1 MSIISVEHVVKE
13 FRLGAHAGLRGRLA
27 RSARRLL
34 GREQEAQAPFRALDD
49 VSFKVEAGEVLGIIG
64 HNGAGKSTLLKLI
77 SRISTPTRGRVSVT
91 GRIAPLI
98 EVGAGFVPDF
108 TGRENVYLN
117 GTILG
122 MSRREIDRKFD
133 EIVAFSEIGDFIDTP
148 VKRYSSG
155 MQVKLAFAVA
165 TAVES
170 EILVVDEVLAVGDV
184 AFQRKCLDRMEQLIS
199 GDGRTVLLVG
209 HNIRQL
215 ERICSRMIMLKAGQI
230 VQDGEPGAVC
240 KRFLDESTVRRAIA
254 GIDAQADDTLRPG
267 FTTGEVELL
276 GIGLGRE
283 SSQDNDETCELF
295 DDLKVRLT
303 VFAHQPLRNIEI
315 QLGLHGPDMV
325 FVAKS
330 SSRLMSGSLDLESGV
345 NEIEFVLEG
354 IPLCPGTYGVGMTV
368 FDWAQRRI
376 WNGNRLRWVEVK
388 TADDKALA
396 LPAGTLTY
404 LPARWSHA
412 PGAIKT
418 A

>member
-1 MSIISVEHVVKE
+1 MSIIAVEDVVKE
-13 FRLGAHAGLRGRLA
+13 FRLGAQAGLRERLL
-27 RSARRLL
+27 RGTRRLF
-34 GREQEAQAPFRALDD
+34 GRPVEGQAPFRALDH
-49 VSFKVEAGEVLGIIG
+49 VSLKVERGEVLGIIG

-77 SRISTPTRGRVSVT
+77 SRISVPTQGRVSVA

-122 MSRREIDRKFD
+122 MSRQEIDRKFD

-184 AFQRKCLDRMEQLIS
+184 AFQRKCLDRMEQLINR
-199 GDGRTVLLVG
+199 DGRTVLLVG

-230 VQDGEPGAVC
+230 VADGDPGSVC
-240 KRFLDESTVRRAIA
+240 KRFLDESTTSRTLV
-254 GIDAQADDTLRPG
+254 GITTEADEALRPG
-267 FTTGEVELL
+267 FTTGEVQLL
-276 GIGLGRE
+276 DVALGRE
-283 SSQDNDETCELF
+283 ADALQDGTCELF
-295 DDLKVRLT
+295 DDLTVRLRI
-303 VFAHQPLRNIEI
+303 FAQHALRNVEI

-325 FVAKS
+325 FVTKS
-330 SSRLMSGSLDLESGV
+330 SSRLMSGSLDLEEGI

-376 WNGNRLRWVEVK
+376 WNGNRLRWVEVNAGEDK
-388 TADDKALA
+388 TLI

-404 LPARWSHA
+404 LPARWSR
-412 PGAIKT
+412 T
-418 A
+418 AGVASRA

>member
-13 FRLGAHAGLRGRLA
+13 FTLGAHGGLREGLVRG
-27 RSARRLL
+27 ARRLL
-34 GREQEAQAPFRALDD
+34 GREVEAQAPFRALDD

-77 SRISTPTRGRVSVT
+77 SRISVPTRGHVSVA

-133 EIVAFSEIGDFIDTP
+133 EIVAFSEIGEFIDTP

-199 GDGRTVLLVG
+199 RDGRTVLLVG

-215 ERICSRMIMLKAGQI
+215 ERICSRMIMLKGGQI
-230 VQDGEPGAVC
+230 VEDGEPGEVC
-240 KRFLDESTVRRAIA
+240 KRFLDEATVGRALI
-254 GIDAQADDTLRPG
+254 GTDAQADDSLRPG
-267 FTTGEVELL
+267 FTTGEVELI
-276 GIGLGRE
+276 GITLGRE
-283 SSQDNDETCELF
+283 AGDDGDLTCELF
-295 DDLKVRLT
+295 DDLTVRLS
-303 VFAHQPLRNIEI
+303 VFAHQALRNVEI

-325 FVAKS
+325 FVTKS
-330 SSRLMSGSLDLESGV
+330 SSRLMTGSLDLEAGL

-368 FDWAQRRI
+368 FDWAHRRI
-376 WNGNRLRWVEVK
+376 WNGNRLRWIEVK
-388 TADDKALA
+388 AAAEKALA

-404 LPARWSHA
+404 LPARWSHV
-412 PGAIKT
+412 PGT
-418 A
+418 MPRT